1 MKAVVPVQAVIQD
14 SALKFLQTV
23 TWIHQREKQRKRRTT
38 TERKGTT
45 TRDPGLLQGEDV
57 GRGSYAEVAHQ
68 AKSTVSGRRRN
79 QCRQDVY
86 D

>member
-1 MKAVVPVQAVIQD
+1 MKAVVPDQAVVQD
-14 SALKFLQTV
+14 QVLKFFQTV

-38 TERKGTT
+38 TERKETT
-45 TRDPGLLQGEDV
+45 TRDPGLLQGEDF

-68 AKSTVSGRRRN
+68 AKSTVSRRRRN
-79 QCRQDVY
+79 RRRQDVN